1 MKSIWKLLC
10 LGIVVYLV
18 FLIVTLPAQFIFD
31 RLSKRG
37 VQTVAVSGTV
47 WKGQATGLH
56 VGVLNLGHLQWNLKV
71 WPLFAGSLNADL
83 KLERGDGFAEMQA
96 SAGLSGRRI
105 AFKNLRASLPIDAI
119 LGSSGLPGGWKG
131 TAQAKL
137 DDLVLEDAWPVAANG
152 TLDMMDLTGP
162 ARQPAN
168 IGNYRVTFP
177 APPSTDNGGV
187 PGLIGA
193 LQDVQAPISVAGTVT
208 LSPGRNYLLDLKV
221 AAREDA
227 PPAIKN
233 GMQYLGAP
241 DAAGRRPFSISGT
254 L

>member
-1 MKSIWKLLC
+1 MKSLWKLLC
-10 LGIVVYLV
+10 LGLVTYLV
-18 FLIVTLPAQFIFD
+18 FLIATLPASFVFD

-37 VQTVAVSGTV
+37 VQTVAVNGTL
-47 WKGQATGLH
+47 WKGQAMGLH
-56 VGVLNLGHLQWNLKV
+56 VGVLNLGRLQWKLKI
-71 WPLFAGSLNADL
+71 WPLFAGRLNADL
-83 KLERGDGFAEMQA
+83 KLERADGFAETQA

-131 TAQAKL
+131 KAQAKL
-137 DDLVLEDAWPVAANG
+137 DELVLENAWPVAAHG
-152 TLDMMDLTGP
+152 TLDMVDLTGP

-177 APPSTDNGGV
+177 ASASDQTAGL
-187 PGLIGA
+187 PGLTGS
-193 LQDVQAPISVAGTVT
+193 LQDLQAPISVAGTVT

-221 AAREDA
+221 AARDNA
-227 PPAIKN
+227 PPAVKN
-233 GMQYLGAP
+233 GIQYLGAP